1 MFTDKAHTTGPLQVS
16 ARRGDFDHVVI
27 ETTGLA
33 DPRPI
38 ISIFTTT
45 FLSQAL
51 RLDGVVTMVD
61 AKHVEMHLDDE
72 EGVKKG
78 AVNEALQ
85 QIAYAD
91 RIILN
96 KTDLVSSQIPIMFRL
111 VCVLQ
116 GR

>member
-1 MFTDKAHTTGPLQVS
+1 MYSARTQVA
-16 ARRGDFDHVVI
+16 ARRGDFDHIVI

-45 FLSQAL
+45 YISQSL

-61 AKHVEMHLDDE
+61 AKNVERHLDDE
-72 EGVKKG
+72 AGTAKG

-91 RIILN
+91 RIVLN
-96 KTDLVSSQIPIMFRL
+96 KTDLVRVRL
-111 VCVLQ
+111 RCVLRLRTYWRSL
-116 GR
+116 G